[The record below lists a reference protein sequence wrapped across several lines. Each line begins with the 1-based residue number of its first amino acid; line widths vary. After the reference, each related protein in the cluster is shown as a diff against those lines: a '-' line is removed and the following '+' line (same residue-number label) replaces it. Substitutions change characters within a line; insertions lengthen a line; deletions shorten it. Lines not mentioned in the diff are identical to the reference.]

1 MKKEKST
8 TKIAD
13 AHEVLGEMIGDT
25 VGETTDIEHGQ
36 VMYESS
42 SSSITSGIAPDV
54 ISDIASSIAP
64 DQLMYVGP
72 TLLNPIYVQ
81 HRAVYVGGIPVSA
94 KKLVEKDIELAACFL
109 PLSEAG
115 KVLRELER
123 DDAQSSDY
131 ARRFKVIQK
140 RYTTVNK
147 GE

>member
-1 MKKEKST
+1 MKKEKNTNKPVAAYEVDGETVDESVDEIMGIEDEQIIHEASSLST
-8 TKIAD
+8 TP
-13 AHEVLGEMIGDT
+13 
-25 VGETTDIEHGQ
+25 
-36 VMYESS
+36 
-42 SSSITSGIAPDV
+42 SITPE
-54 ISDIASSIAP
+54 
-64 DQLMYVGP
+64 QLMYVGP
-72 TLLNPIYVQ
+72 TLLNPIHVQ
-81 HRAVYVGGIPVSA
+81 HRSVYVGGIPVSA

-131 ARRFKVIQK
+131 ARRFKIIQK